1 MQWQFHLL
9 QVTGAT
15 VLTETLS
22 SASASVIASTFL
34 QISRQPE
41 GGTTE
46 ETNSVIPS
54 RNYSTSL
61 DISSNDSVLSSV
73 DI

>member
-15 VLTETLS
+15 VLTEILS

-34 QISRQPE
+34 QIS
-41 GGTTE
+41 T
-46 ETNSVIPS
+46 
-54 RNYSTSL
+54 
-61 DISSNDSVLSSV
+61 DSQKVEQQKKLTA
-73 DI
+73 